1 MDQNDPAA
9 EPLLRPSSSRT
20 TINNSYQ
27 SISTSTTCTSRS
39 MVTPIFQ
46 ATLAI
51 GGMSCSSCS
60 NSITQELEK
69 KDWISRVTVNV
80 ATSIA
85 NVEFHSKDQANQVVE
100 AIESMGFTAQLIERI
115 VDSSQ
120 NPLEER
126 ARSVQIRVDGFHC
139 GHCPLRAVRALTGAD
154 GVLSIEDEPT
164 ESLPIIKVTY
174 IPSAPNATIR
184 KILATLESVDPAFKA
199 SIHHPPTAEQV
210 SRQIHARER
219 NQLLYRVWLTLLM
232 AIPTFVIGIV
242 YMSLVSAEDPSR
254 KYLMMPWVSGIN
266 RAQLALFIMA
276 TPIFFFAADVFHRKA
291 LKEVYSLWRP
301 GSETPILQRFYH
313 FGSMNMLMSL
323 GTTIAYVSS
332 CCQLIAAAVTKP
344 KHVDDAN
351 FYFDSVVFLT
361 LFLLVGRVIEAYSKS
376 KTGDAVEAL
385 GKLRPTEAILIDRSD
400 DGNVDQV
407 VAVDLLD
414 FGDLVRIPHGAS
426 PPCDGKVIEGMTKFD
441 ESSLTGESRLV
452 SKNVGDQVFSGTV
465 NKDAPIVIQI
475 TGVAGSSMLDKIV
488 KIVRDGQTKKAPIQE
503 IADVL
508 TSYFVPA
515 ITLIAILTW
524 LIWLVLGLSGA
535 IPESWMRESSGGWAA
550 FSLQFAISVFVVA
563 CPCGLGLAAPTA
575 LFVGGGLAAKHGILA
590 NGGGAAFE
598 KASKIDCVVFDKT
611 GTLTEGGQPKVVD
624 ALLYPENP
632 DEEEMRGTILAALR
646 AVEENSSHPIAK
658 AIVSY
663 CMRQTDQRTE
673 VTDVEEI
680 PGRGLKAK
688 HSSFNLA
695 VGNEALMNELKASI
709 TPAIV
714 KKIHDWQN
722 QAKSVAF
729 IATQS
734 DPSSTWNVMAT
745 LSIEDRIRDEAA
757 AVIKDLRARGTNV
770 WMLSGDNVKTA
781 RAVALRIGIP
791 ENNVIAEVLPAD
803 KAAKVTYLQS
813 TLKAGPNEE
822 DTTRRATVAMVG
834 DGINDAPALTIADI
848 GIAIGSGSDVAIS
861 SADFV
866 LVQSDLRSVVTLLD
880 LSKKVFQRIK
890 LNFVWALVYNVVAI
904 PFAAGC
910 FYAIETRG
918 GHVQLDPVW
927 ASLAMALSSIS
938 VVLSSLALR
947 SRIIP
952 GLGFRA

>member
-1 MDQNDPAA
+1 MDHNDPAT
-9 EPLLRPSSSRT
+9 EPLLRSSSST
-20 TINNSYQ
+20 NNNSYR
-27 SISTSTTCTSRS
+27 SISTSASSSTMTTPT
-39 MVTPIFQ
+39 FQ

-60 NSITQELEK
+60 NSITQELQK
-69 KDWISRVTVNV
+69 KDWISRVTVNF

-85 NVEFHSKDQANQVVE
+85 NVEFHSKDQADQVVE
-100 AIESMGFTAQLIERI
+100 AIEGMGYNAQLLEGI
-115 VDSSQ
+115 VDLSQ
-120 NPLEER
+120 NPLQER
-126 ARSVQIRVDGFHC
+126 ARSVQIRLDGFHC
-139 GHCPLRAVRALTGAD
+139 GHCPLRAVSALTGTE
-154 GVLSIEDEPT
+154 GILSIEDEPT
-164 ESLPIIKVTY
+164 ESLPIIKITY
-174 IPSAPNATIR
+174 IPSAPTVTIR
-184 KILATLESVDPAFKA
+184 KILATLESADPAFKA
-199 SIHHPPTAEQV
+199 SIYHPPTAEEV
-210 SRQIHARER
+210 SRQIHLHER
-219 NQLLYRVWLTLLM
+219 KQLLYRVWLTLVM
-232 AIPTFVIGIV
+232 AVPTFIIGIV

-266 RAQLALFIMA
+266 RAQIALFIMA
-276 TPIFFFAADVFHRKA
+276 SPIFFFAADVFHRKA
-291 LKEVYSLWRP
+291 LKELYSLWRP
-301 GSETPILQRFYH
+301 GSEIPILRRFYH

-344 KHVDDAN
+344 KHVNDAN

-361 LFLLVGRVIEAYSKS
+361 LFLLVGRIIEAYSKS

-385 GKLRPTEAILIDRSD
+385 GKLRPTEAILIDRSGTGSAD
-400 DGNVDQV
+400 RV
-407 VAVDLLD
+407 VAVDFLD
-414 FGDLVRIPHGAS
+414 FGDIVRIPHGAS
-426 PPCDGKVIEGMTKFD
+426 PPCDGKVVEGKTKFD

-452 SKNVGDQVFSGTV
+452 NKSVDDQVFSGTV

-475 TGVAGSSMLDKIV
+475 TGVAGCSMLDKIV

-524 LIWLVLGLSGA
+524 LIWLTLGLSGVV
-535 IPESWMRESSGGWAA
+535 PESWMNVSSGGWVA

-598 KASKIDCVVFDKT
+598 KASNIDCVVFDKT
-611 GTLTEGGQPKVVD
+611 GTLTEGGEPKVVD
-624 ALLYPENP
+624 TLLYPEEAVK
-632 DEEEMRGTILAALR
+632 DDMRNTLLAVLR

-663 CMRQTDQRTE
+663 CARQTDQRTE
-673 VTDVEEI
+673 VADVEEI
-680 PGRGLKAK
+680 PGRGLKATY
-688 HSSFNLA
+688 SSFNMA
-695 VGNEALMNELKASI
+695 VGNEALMNDLNAPI
-709 TPAIV
+709 TSKIAN
-714 KKIHDWQN
+714 KIHDWQT

-734 DPSSTWNVMAT
+734 ESNSSWKVVAA
-745 LSIEDRIRDEAA
+745 LSIEDRIRDEAV
-757 AVIKDLRARGTNV
+757 AVIKDLRERGTNV

-791 ENNVIAEVLPAD
+791 ETNVIAEVLPAD

-822 DTTRRATVAMVG
+822 STRRATVAMIG
-834 DGINDAPALTIADI
+834 DGINDAPALTTADI

-866 LVQSDLRSVVTLLD
+866 LVQSDLRSVITLLD

-890 LNFVWALVYNVVAI
+890 LNFIWALVYNVIAI

-918 GHVQLDPVW
+918 SHIQLDPVW

-947 SRIIP
+947 SRIP

>member
-1 MDQNDPAA
+1 MDRTDPAT
-9 EPLLRPSSSRT
+9 EPLLRPFSPNSNNHN
-20 TINNSYQ
+20 NNSYL
-27 SISTSTTCTSRS
+27 SISSASTSRT
-39 MVTPIFQ
+39 MATPTFQ

-60 NSITQELEK
+60 NSITRELEK
-69 KDWISRVTVNV
+69 KDWISRVTVNF

-85 NVEFHSKDQANQVVE
+85 NVEFHSKDQADWVVE
-100 AIESMGFTAQLIERI
+100 AIEGMGYNAQLLEGV
-115 VDSSQ
+115 VDLTQ
-120 NPLEER
+120 TPLQER

-139 GHCPLRAVRALTGAD
+139 GHCPLRAVSALTGME
-154 GVLSIEDEPT
+154 GILGIEDEPT
-164 ESLPIIKVTY
+164 ESLPIIKITY
-174 IPSAPNATIR
+174 IPSAPTVTIR
-184 KILATLESVDPAFKA
+184 RILATLESADPAFKA

-210 SRQIHARER
+210 SRKMHTLER
-219 NQLLYRVWLTLLM
+219 NRLLYRVWLTLLM
-232 AIPTFVIGIV
+232 AIPTFIIGIV
-242 YMSLVSAEDPSR
+242 YMSLVPAEDPSR
-254 KYLMMPWVSGIN
+254 QYLMMPWASGIN
-266 RAQLALFIMA
+266 RAQIALFIMA

-301 GSETPILQRFYH
+301 GSEIPILRRFYH

-344 KHVDDAN
+344 KHVNDAN

-361 LFLLVGRVIEAYSKS
+361 LFLLAGRIIEAYSN
-376 KTGDAVEAL
+376 G
-385 GKLRPTEAILIDRSD
+385 
-400 DGNVDQV
+400 DGNADRV

-426 PPCDGKVIEGMTKFD
+426 PPCDGKVVEGKTKFD

-452 SKNVGDQVFSGTV
+452 GKSVGDPVFSGTV
-465 NKDAPIVIQI
+465 NKDAPVVIQI
-475 TGVAGSSMLDKIV
+475 TGVAGCSMLDKIV

-503 IADVL
+503 IANVL

-524 LIWLVLGLSGA
+524 LIWLILGLGGV
-535 IPESWMRESSGGWAA
+535 IPESWMNVSSGGWVA

-598 KASKIDCVVFDKT
+598 KASKIDCVVVEDVNAK
-611 GTLTEGGQPKVVD
+611 EDMKS
-624 ALLYPENP
+624 
-632 DEEEMRGTILAALR
+632 TILAVLR

-663 CMRQTDQRTE
+663 CIRQTDQRTE

-688 HSSFNLA
+688 YSSFNMA
-695 VGNEALMNELKASI
+695 VGNEALMSELKAPI
-709 TPAIV
+709 TPTIANN
-714 KKIHDWQN
+714 IHDWQN

-729 IATQS
+729 VATQS
-734 DPSSTWNVMAT
+734 EPGSHWKIVAA

-757 AVIKDLRARGTNV
+757 AVVKDLRARGTNV
-770 WMLSGDNVKTA
+770 WMLSGDNAKTA

-813 TLKAGPNEE
+813 TSKAGTNEE
-822 DTTRRATVAMVG
+822 STRRATVAMVG
-834 DGINDAPALTIADI
+834 DGINDAPALTTADI

-947 SRIIP
+947 SQIP
-952 GLGFRA
+952 GLGFKA